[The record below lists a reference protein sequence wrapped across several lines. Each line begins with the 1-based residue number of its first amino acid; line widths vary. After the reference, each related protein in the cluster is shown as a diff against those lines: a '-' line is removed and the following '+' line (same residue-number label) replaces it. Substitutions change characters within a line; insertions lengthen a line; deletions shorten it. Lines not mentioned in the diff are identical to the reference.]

1 MKFGK
6 LVANADWNRIRNFL
20 ETEPIPSNANVFK
33 RNAADYLIESGS
45 ETMASTLNH
54 FRESILREFR
64 QIALRAKNASRSTEI
79 SADLSRRRYGRRSI
93 PIRLDMRAANRKNP
107 IELMPVREIEMEIE

>member
-6 LVANADWNRIRNFL
+6 LVAIADWNRIRNFL
-20 ETEPIPSNANVFK
+20 ETEPIPSNANAFN

-45 ETMASTLNH
+45 ETMASTLSH

-64 QIALRAKNASRSTEI
+64 QIALRAKKREQIHRNF
-79 SADLSRRRYGRRSI
+79 GRFE
-93 PIRLDMRAANRKNP
+93 PAALWSQVNSDSSGHAGCEPEESNRIDAGSGN
-107 IELMPVREIEMEIE
+107 